1 MPTLSPARPMASPT
15 RTAAAMTAPLPDS
28 RLSHLARLE
37 AEAIHIFRET
47 VAEARNPVFLYSI
60 GKDSSVM
67 LHLALKAFAPAPPPF
82 PFLHIAS
89 GWDFADMLAHRDR
102 MVAAHGLELLV
113 AHNADAAAQGIDP
126 FQTPTPEYTRLM
138 LTEPLK
144 QALTRH
150 GFDAAF
156 GGGRRDEEKARA
168 KERIFSFRNAAHVW
182 DPKAQRP
189 ELWSLYNGR
198 LNPGESVRVFPLS
211 NWTEL
216 DIWHYIRLENVPLVP
231 LYFARPRPTVTRDG
245 QILVVDD
252 ARMQWRPG
260 EQPVTRQVRFR
271 TLGCWPLS
279 GAVASDATDLDSMI
293 AEMLASRSTERAGR
307 MVDHDQSASMERKK
321 AEGYF

>member
-1 MPTLSPARPMASPT
+1 MKAQASPA
-15 RTAAAMTAPLPDS
+15 AAPIAPA
-28 RLSHLARLE
+28 RLTHLQRLE

-47 VAEARNPVFLYSI
+47 VAEAKNPVFLYSI

-102 MVAAHGLELLV
+102 MVAAHGLQLLV
-113 AHNADAAAQGIDP
+113 AHNAEAAAGGIDP
-126 FQTPTPEYTRLM
+126 FRTPTPEYTRLM

-144 QALTRH
+144 DALTRH

-168 KERIFSFRNAAHVW
+168 KERIFSFRNARHVW

-189 ELWSLYNGR
+189 ELWSLYNAR
-198 LNPGESVRVFPLS
+198 LNPQESVRVFPLS

-216 DIWHYIRLENVPLVP
+216 DIWDYIRLESVPLVP
-231 LYFARPRPTVTRDG
+231 LYMAAPRPTVVRDG

-252 ARMQWRPG
+252 DRMQWRDG
-260 EQPVTRQVRFR
+260 EQPVTRMVRFR

-279 GAVASDATDLDSMI
+279 GCIESSASTLDAMI
-293 AEMLASRSTERAGR
+293 AEMLASRGSERAGR